1 MQRKITCNII
11 SNVVVLFGRTIMK
24 VVTCAEL
31 KKWILK
37 KNELLMKWKV
47 EAYIWMR
54 RGSIPKGNKSV
65 QTILES

>member
-1 MQRKITCNII
+1 MLWYSLDAIVIKYFLSQ
-11 SNVVVLFGRTIMK
+11 GRTIMK
-24 VVTCAEL
+24 VDLCRTE
-31 KKWILK
+31 KINSK